1 MRLQRSTL
9 LVLRGG
15 NVGDDRFEQRFKI
28 VVVRQGA
35 VSRLVGG
42 GVADL
47 RSTVNHRQ
55 VKQRVKVKV
64 NAFFHDILCQAEQ
77 QVSGFADDFGD
88 TGVGTVGL
96 VDAQDDRQLRLK
108 RLAQHETGLR
118 QRAFGCV
125 DEQHHAVNHR
135 DAALD
140 LAAEI
145 GVARGIDHVDGDAV
159 RFTVLRRERA
169 GVLDRRVL
177 GENGDALL
185 TFQIVGIHD
194 TIRNFL
200 TFVEHVG
207 LLEHGVNQGGLAVI
221 DVRYDCHITDITA
234 NCHQLPLLIA

>member
-1 MRLQRSTL
+1 MA
-9 LVLRGG
+9 G
-15 NVGDDRFEQRFKI
+15 
-28 VVVRQGA
+28 
-35 VSRLVGG
+35 
-42 GVADL
+42 
-47 RSTVNHRQ
+47 
-55 VKQRVKVKV
+55 
-64 NAFFHDILCQAEQ
+64 
-77 QVSGFADDFGD
+77 
-88 TGVGTVGL
+88 
-96 VDAQDDRQLRLK
+96 
-108 RLAQHETGLR
+108 
-118 QRAFGCV
+118 
-125 DEQHHAVNHR
+125 
-135 DAALD
+135 
-140 LAAEI
+140 
-145 GVARGIDHVDGDAV
+145 GIDHVDGDAV